1 MPIHC
6 DVPGAICKN
15 VCSAGAT
22 DAEIN
27 GKIKYWL
34 KFAADET
41 EREMAGRNRGWMD
54 MQDGPLLRV
63 LAEKRYVIIS
73 FGLAGNL
80 SVGVL

>member
-1 MPIHC
+1 
-6 DVPGAICKN
+6 
-15 VCSAGAT
+15 
-22 DAEIN
+22 
-27 GKIKYWL
+27 
-34 KFAADET
+34 
-41 EREMAGRNRGWMD
+41 MAGRNRGRMD